1 MREPVTTAAAIDLEL
16 VCHSTRNLPNVLIA
30 NVPAILPCV
39 DILGP
44 RRTDTK
50 HTTSGRCGGG
60 TARVGGCATETG
72 RQSFA
77 GIHINPV
84 DVRVV

>member
-16 VCHSTRNLPNVLIA
+16 VCHSTRNLPNILIA

-39 DILGP
+39 DIFGP
-44 RRTDTK
+44 CRTDTK
-50 HTTSGRCGGG
+50 HTTSGRRGGS

-77 GIHINPV
+77 GLHINSV
-84 DVRVV
+84 DVRIV